1 MELDSKLFSLNR
13 ETHTYAAEA
22 STLGIPPGHHPES
35 VTIVIG
41 QPSLCA
47 KLDFRFQATEK
58 DVSGEDIAGWRY
70 VNNAGT
76 SVLIIND

>member
-1 MELDSKLFSLNR
+1 MELASKLFSLNR
-13 ETHTYAAEA
+13 ETHTYVAEA
-22 STLGIPPGHHPES
+22 STLGLRPGYRPES

-47 KLDFRFQATEK
+47 KLDFRFQRADK
-58 DVSGEDIAGWRY
+58 DASGEDVTGWRY